1 MWSVIKFEKKNFN
14 YFKNEINNKFGSNF
28 QIYCP
33 KIIVENFKNN
43 KLIKKEI
50 NLLGDYVFCFYKEFS
65 KKDILNQIK
74 YLKGVKYLLDGYLKS
89 QDEIENFV
97 KSCKNMEN
105 EKGHITQTSFETKIN
120 HYYKFSTG
128 PFTQQIFK
136 IISMQKNKL
145 KILMGNCKTI
155 VDKRDYLLSPL

>member
-1 MWSVIKFEKKNFN
+1 MWTVIKFDKKNFN
-14 YFKNEINNKFGSNF
+14 YFKKEINSKFGSNF

-33 KIIVENFKNN
+33 KIVVENFKNN

-65 KKDILNQIK
+65 KKDIFNQIK

-97 KSCKNMEN
+97 KRCKKMEN

-120 HYYKFSTG
+120 HYYKFSSG